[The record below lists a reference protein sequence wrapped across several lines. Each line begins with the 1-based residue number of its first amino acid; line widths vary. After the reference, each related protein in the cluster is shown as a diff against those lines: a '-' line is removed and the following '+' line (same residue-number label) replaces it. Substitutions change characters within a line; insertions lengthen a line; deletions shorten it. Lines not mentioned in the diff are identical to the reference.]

1 MIMKRFLAAAVACMA
16 VSACVSVPRTT
27 AHFPTVPEIELMRQG
42 LKSRLVDPESAEIGQ
57 FRASTTIEGDRVV
70 YICGWVNARNRM
82 GGFNGFMPF
91 QGVIEQGRFRVTGV
105 AATLSEAEI
114 LAMTCR
120 MVGATLP
127 SR

>member
-1 MIMKRFLAAAVACMA
+1 
-16 VSACVSVPRTT
+16 
-27 AHFPTVPEIELMRQG
+27 MREG
-42 LKSRLVDPESAEIGQ
+42 LKSNLVDPESAQIGS
-57 FRASTTIEGDRVV
+57 FNASTTIEGDRVV

-91 QGVIEQGRFRVTGV
+91 QGVIEQGRFRVTGI
-105 AATLSEAEI
+105 ASTQSNAEI

-127 SR
+127 AR

>member
-1 MIMKRFLAAAVACMA
+1 MKHFFVSALACMTL
-16 VSACVSVPRTT
+16 SACVSVPRTT
-27 AHFPTVPEIELMRQG
+27 AHFPTVPEINLMREG
-42 LKSRLVDPESAEIGQ
+42 LRSRLVDPDSAQIGQ

-105 AATLSEAEI
+105 ASTLSDAEI

-127 SR
+127 PR